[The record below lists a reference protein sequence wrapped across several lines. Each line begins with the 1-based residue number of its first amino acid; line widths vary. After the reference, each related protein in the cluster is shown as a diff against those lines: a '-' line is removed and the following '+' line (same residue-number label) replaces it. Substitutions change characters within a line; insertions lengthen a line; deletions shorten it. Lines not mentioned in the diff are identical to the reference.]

1 MKKKYVS
8 PRFEQRK
15 LIPTTIIAASLENGG
30 VGGNGDEGEVRQEN
44 LFNSDDPSSIWD
56 NEW

>member
-30 VGGNGDEGEVRQEN
+30 VGNDGDEGEVRRQN
-44 LFNSDDPSSIWD
+44 YDLSNGASSIWD